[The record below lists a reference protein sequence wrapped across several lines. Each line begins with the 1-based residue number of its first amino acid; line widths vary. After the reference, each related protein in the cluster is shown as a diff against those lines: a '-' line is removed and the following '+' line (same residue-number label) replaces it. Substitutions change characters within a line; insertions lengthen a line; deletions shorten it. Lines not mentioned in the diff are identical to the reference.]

1 MAKLLEITG
10 KAISGEWGQDDD
22 TGTGI
27 PVLRT
32 TNFTNE
38 GFVNYKNV
46 VTRSIS
52 KKNIAE
58 KYLRH
63 GDVIIEKSGGSD
75 KQPVGRVIFFEGEE
89 NKYLFNNFT
98 GLLRVQN
105 PEEWL
110 PKYVFYAL
118 YAYYRNG
125 GTRAFENRTTGLHN
139 LQVDNYVKSVDIP
152 KLSYRKQQHICETLD
167 HVRDAVAYRERQLTK
182 LDELIKA
189 RFVEMFGDLVENPKQ
204 FPCVLLGSI
213 MTVMPQNGLY
223 KPQSAY
229 VQDKFG
235 TPILRIDGFYNGK
248 VTDFNNL
255 KRLCCTDFEK
265 ERYLLVEN
273 DIVINRVNS
282 IEYLGKCARIS
293 GLQED
298 TVFESNM
305 MRFHLD
311 DSKVNSTYIT
321 TVLCSQYI
329 YRQILTRA
337 KKAVNQASINQ
348 GDVQSLN
355 VVVPPLSL
363 QNQFADF
370 VAEVDK
376 SKLLVGSAAAHKPFD
391 IGFFSQKHCATPC
404 KRGIISSKHMIFH

>member
-182 LDELIKA
+182 LDELVKA

-376 SKLLVGSAAAHKPFD
+376 SKLFAELFAQSTCILAEN
-391 IGFFSQKHCATPC
+391 
-404 KRGIISSKHMIFH
+404 RSK

>member
-118 YAYYRNG
+118 YTYYRNG

-189 RFVEMFGDLVENPKQ
+189 RFVEMFGDPYTNSKDYPLKKGESFFK
-204 FPCVLLGSI
+204 LS
-213 MTVMPQNGLY
+213 
-223 KPQSAY
+223 
-229 VQDKFG
+229 
-235 TPILRIDGFYNGK
+235 NGK
-248 VTDFNNL
+248 AVPESKRLNGGIPAYGGNGISWYTDESLFDADTIVVGRVGFQSGNVHLVKGPLWVTDNAMYMSSCDFSQYNL
-255 KRLCCTDFEK
+255 TFLIELMAHVDFTK
-265 ERYLLVEN
+265 FQDAGDLKK
-273 DIVINRVNS
+273 ITQKPFMQF
-282 IEYLGKCARIS
+282 EYLC
-293 GLQED
+293 
-298 TVFESNM
+298 
-305 MRFHLD
+305 
-311 DSKVNSTYIT
+311 
-321 TVLCSQYI
+321 
-329 YRQILTRA
+329 
-337 KKAVNQASINQ
+337 
-348 GDVQSLN
+348 
-355 VVVPPLSL
+355 PPLSL
-363 QNQFADF
+363 QNQFAAF
-370 VAEVDK
+370 AAEVDK
-376 SKLLVGSAAAHKPFD
+376 SKVEVQKALDQTQLLFD
-391 IGFFSQKHCATPC
+391 SLMQQYFG
-404 KRGIISSKHMIFH
+404 

>member
-182 LDELIKA
+182 LDELVKA
-189 RFVEMFGDLVENPKQ
+189 RVVELSRVYHT
-204 FPCVLLGSI
+204 I
-213 MTVMPQNGLY
+213 
-223 KPQSAY
+223 PQSAS
-229 VQDKFG
+229 K
-235 TPILRIDGFYNGK
+235 TKRTID
-248 VTDFNNL
+248 
-255 KRLCCTDFEK
+255 RS
-265 ERYLLVEN
+265 RW
-273 DIVINRVNS
+273 
-282 IEYLGKCARIS
+282 
-293 GLQED
+293 
-298 TVFESNM
+298 
-305 MRFHLD
+305 
-311 DSKVNSTYIT
+311 
-321 TVLCSQYI
+321 
-329 YRQILTRA
+329 
-337 KKAVNQASINQ
+337 
-348 GDVQSLN
+348 
-355 VVVPPLSL
+355 
-363 QNQFADF
+363 
-370 VAEVDK
+370 
-376 SKLLVGSAAAHKPFD
+376 
-391 IGFFSQKHCATPC
+391 FFSTSGRYRTRTCDLLHVKQMLYQL
-404 KRGIISSKHMIFH
+404 S